1 VTRSQ
6 LIKALAMHNKH
17 LFEKD
22 IAIGVGLVFEHIME
36 ALLSGQRVE
45 VRGFGSFVLRL
56 RAARSVRNPKT
67 GAVSHQKPSYVL
79 HFKPGKALRER
90 VDQSLADLDKRESL

>member
-1 VTRSQ
+1 MTRSQ
-6 LIKALAMHNKH
+6 LIKTLAMQNKQ
-17 LFEKD
+17 L
-22 IAIGVGLVFEHIME
+22 
-36 ALLSGQRVE
+36 LLSGQRVE

-67 GAVSHQKPSYVL
+67 GAVAHQKPSYVL

-90 VDQSLADLDKRESL
+90 VNHVLAEG

>member
-1 VTRSQ
+1 MFTNLLCLSLKSIR
-6 LIKALAMHNKH
+6 LPLEDELLLPEA
-17 LFEKD
+17 ER
-22 IAIGVGLVFEHIME
+22 LVFEQIIA

-67 GAVSHQKPSYVL
+67 GAVAQQKPSYVL

-90 VDQSLADLDKRESL
+90 VDQSLIDA

>member
-1 VTRSQ
+1 MTRSQ
-6 LIKALAMHNKH
+6 LIKALAMQNKQ

-22 IAIGVGLVFEHIME
+22 VAIGVRLVFEQIIE
-36 ALLSGQRVE
+36 TLLSGQRVE

-67 GAVSHQKPSYVL
+67 GAVANQKPSYVL
-79 HFKPGKALRER
+79 HFKPGKELRER
-90 VDQSLADLDKRESL
+90 VDQCLADT

>member
-1 VTRSQ
+1 MTRSQ
-6 LIKALAMHNKH
+6 LIKTLAMQNKQ
-17 LFEKD
+17 LYEKN
-22 IAIGVGLVFEHIME
+22 IAIGVHLVFEQIIE

-67 GAVSHQKPSYVL
+67 GAVAHQKPSYVL

-90 VDQSLADLDKRESL
+90 VNHVLAEG